1 MSVAP
6 SPADRRLHPREAASE
21 TVRLVA
27 PSGHAYDAVVVDR
40 SLRGLRVQLDAAGT
54 LPSEV
59 TVLSR
64 NSGAAYVAKVVW
76 RTAPYAGLSISN
88 TVDMRTA
95 SGPDSAGL
103 RRLWREH
110 ITR

>member
-6 SPADRRLHPREAASE
+6 FAGDRRLYPREAASE
-21 TVRLVA
+21 AVRLVA

-40 SLRGLRVQLDAAGT
+40 SLRGLRVQLEAAGT

-64 NSGAAYVAKVVW
+64 STGAAHVARVVW
-76 RTAPYAGLSISN
+76 RTASYAGLSISR

-95 SGPDSAGL
+95 SGSESAGL
-103 RRLWREH
+103 LKLWREH
-110 ITR
+110 IAR

>member
-1 MSVAP
+1 MAVAT
-6 SPADRRLHPREAASE
+6 SAADRRLHTRETASE

-27 PSGHAYDAVVVDR
+27 PGGHAYDAVVVDR
-40 SLRGLRVQLDAAGT
+40 SLRGLRVQLEAAGT

-64 NSGAAYVAKVVW
+64 STGAAHVARVVW
-76 RTAPYAGLSISN
+76 RAPPYAGLAISR

-95 SGPDSAGL
+95 AGPDSAGL
-103 RRLWREH
+103 LKLWREH